1 MNNKL
6 KIIAIAALFVIGTAV
21 GIKVM
26 SDSGKDEMIDLE
38 TGGTNVD
45 VLLDEPGSND
55 DGDNGVSQLQQT
67 DVEDS
72 AASTA
77 PSNATPESAAEIS
90 EKDSEKIMVHVCG
103 EVISPGVYE
112 LEGES
117 RVYEAIEMAGG
128 FTDEASEDYLNL
140 SSFISDGQKIYVPSV
155 DEISELDVNINMTN
169 ETIAGS
175 ASNTGSASGN
185 IESSDANGRINI
197 NTATKE
203 ELMTLSGVGEAKA
216 EAIISYRETNG
227 PFKESSDIMNITGI
241 KEGLY
246 NKIKDYIYV

>member
-6 KIIAIAALFVIGTAV
+6 KIIAIAALLVIGTAV

-45 VLLDEPGSND
+45 VLLDEPGAND
-55 DGDNGVSQLQQT
+55 AGDNGVSQLQQA

-72 AASTA
+72 AASAA
-77 PSNATPESAAEIS
+77 PSNATTESAAEIS
-90 EKDSEKIMVHVCG
+90 EKDSDKIMVHVCG

-112 LEGES
+112 LEGAS

-169 ETIAGS
+169 E
-175 ASNTGSASGN
+175 
-185 IESSDANGRINI
+185 SSDADGRINL

-227 PFKESSDIMNITGI
+227 PFKAVSDIMNISGI